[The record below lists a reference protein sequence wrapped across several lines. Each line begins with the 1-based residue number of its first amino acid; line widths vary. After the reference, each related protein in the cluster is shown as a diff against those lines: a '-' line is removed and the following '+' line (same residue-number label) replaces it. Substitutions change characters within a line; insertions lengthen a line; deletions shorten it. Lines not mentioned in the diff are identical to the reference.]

1 MRSRKKFVNVPVII
15 QPRIGM
21 KYCDW
26 VMHVPISETENRLRK
41 LVFECYD
48 TEDTCEKKRLFNIV
62 WSNFLRGKKQSWSPG
77 VCCQNEIKNVNITPY
92 SDTGP
97 IPEM

>member
-1 MRSRKKFVNVPVII
+1 MRSRKKFVNVPVIL

-26 VMHVPISETENRLRK
+26 VIHVPISETENRLRK

-48 TEDTCEKKRLFNIV
+48 TEDTCDQEDCLILFEAIFYV
-62 WSNFLRGKKQSWSPG
+62 
-77 VCCQNEIKNVNITPY
+77 VKNNPDLLGYAVK
-92 SDTGP
+92 
-97 IPEM
+97 MR

>member
-1 MRSRKKFVNVPVII
+1 MRSRKKFVNVPVIL

-26 VMHVPISETENRLRK
+26 VIHVPISETENRLRK

-48 TEDTCEKKRLFNIV
+48 IEDTCDKKDCLILFEAIFYV
-62 WSNFLRGKKQSWSPG
+62 VKKSWSPG